1 MSLGEKK
8 KNEKFSLGEEYC
20 INMKYESDNLKLA
33 YSIKGKTLLILLKV
47 KLGISYQKLNLA
59 YFIIKVKQGILY
71 QRFKHCIFY

>member
-33 YSIKGKTLLILLKV
+33 YSIKGKTLLFSFNV
-47 KLGISYQKLNLA
+47 KLGIFYQRLNFA
-59 YFIIKVKQGILY
+59 YFVKG
-71 QRFKHCIFY
+71 